1 MKNII
6 VNNKKYTKLTIEIIL
21 KYDWAYPRVGV
32 EKCPF
37 TLGQLSGRGYMMPK
51 NRSLHNLKKLLYWM
65 NTLGFG
71 TIDPGNSV
79 SDYYSF
85 IKREYKNTM
94 IRVLNYIL
102 FKISIPHTKVYEN
115 EIYNNDVKKT
125 YLIPKRRENI
135 IKKLGVDYVPEGTY
149 LGMRPKVFS
158 NYLVYR
164 VKNVR
169 V

>member
-1 MKNII
+1 
-6 VNNKKYTKLTIEIIL
+6 
-21 KYDWAYPRVGV
+21 
-32 EKCPF
+32 
-37 TLGQLSGRGYMMPK
+37 
-51 NRSLHNLKKLLYWM
+51 M
-65 NTLGFG
+65 NVLGFDS
-71 TIDPGNSV
+71 IAPGNSA

-85 IKREYKNTM
+85 IKKDYKMKM
-94 IRVLNYIL
+94 ISVLNYIL

-115 EIYNNDVKKT
+115 EIYGNDVKKT
-125 YLIPKRRENI
+125 YLIPKGRVDI